1 MEQRP
6 LNCLIIDDNQVARV
20 LLKQILSK
28 IEGIHILAEFDNGLS
43 AKSYI
48 ESNPVDILFLDI
60 EMPDISG
67 LELLRM
73 LNERPLTILTT
84 AKQGYAVEAFEL
96 NVVDY
101 IVKPFS
107 LARVMLSIERAK
119 ELLSHKNVEISK
131 ETSSDFIFVKD
142 NKIIRKI
149 DMNDILWVEAK
160 GDYIKIYVPEKSYV
174 VHGSLK
180 SIEDKFPSNKF
191 IRTHRSYIIALNKID
206 YIEDRVVYIHDH
218 PIPISESYRDA
229 LLKTLQLL

>member
-1 MEQRP
+1 MERP
-6 LNCLIIDDNQVARV
+6 LNCLIIDDNKVARV
-20 LLKQILSK
+20 LLQQILTK
-28 IEGIHILAEFDNGLS
+28 IDGITIAAEFDDALT

-48 ESNPVDILFLDI
+48 ENNNLDILFLDI
-60 EMPDISG
+60 EMPGLNG

-73 LNERPLTILTT
+73 LNQRPLTILTT

-107 LARVMLSIERAK
+107 LARVMLAIERAR
-119 ELLSHKNVEISK
+119 ELLSNKNVQISK
-131 ETSSDFIFVKD
+131 ETSSDFVFVKD
-142 NKIIRKI
+142 NKIIRKL

-160 GDYIKIYVPEKSYV
+160 GDYIKIHVPQKSYI

-180 SIEDKFPSNKF
+180 TIEDKFPSQKF
-191 IRTHRSYIIALNKID
+191 MRVHRSYLIALNKID
-206 YIEDRVVYIHDH
+206 YIEDRIVYIHNQ

-229 LLKTLQLL
+229 LLKSLQLL